1 MLILFNNKFKI
12 QNFKN
17 LKKLNKYKSVKK
29 IANMRKINLIIKFNE
44 INSAILI
51 QQYIRK
57 LFNNEN
63 ICPITLCKLEY
74 PFVSI
79 KINSVSKDTLV
90 KFRYYSFNEF
100 ITYLSKSTDS
110 FKDPLTRE
118 ELSEKTL
125 TQIYNLL
132 KFFEIP
138 NNTKKLFNKKAKKNI
153 RKKENYFILCNC
165 LNEVINEIF
174 ENERLSID
182 FIYSN
187 IIPQFIY
194 YLHFLFLDYKEN
206 CLTLINYY
214 INCINH
220 HNNPNKNIIIDYLN
234 FVKILRNS

>member
-29 IANMRKINLIIKFNE
+29 IANTRKKNLINKFNE

-63 ICPITLCKLEY
+63 MCPITLCKLEY

-79 KINSVSKDTLV
+79 KNNCVSKNTLV

-174 ENERLSID
+174 ENESSFNFTFRITNFSGKIFSLFSKSRRD
-182 FIYSN
+182 SAGQFSSFQLFIFSE
-187 IIPQFIY
+187 IFTE
-194 YLHFLFLDYKEN
+194 HMF
-206 CLTLINYY
+206 C
-214 INCINH
+214 
-220 HNNPNKNIIIDYLN
+220 
-234 FVKILRNS
+234 R

>member
-17 LKKLNKYKSVKK
+17 LKRLHKYNAVKK
-29 IANMRKINLIIKFNE
+29 ITNVKKINLINTFNE
-44 INSAILI
+44 INCAIFI
-51 QQYIRK
+51 QNFLRK
-57 LFNNEN
+57 TFNNEN

-74 PFVSI
+74 PFISI
-79 KINSVSKDTLV
+79 KNTLLTKNTLV
-90 KFRYYSFNEF
+90 KFRYYAFNEF

-132 KFFEIP
+132 KFYEIP

-153 RKKENYFILCNC
+153 KKKEKYYILCNC
-165 LNEVINEIF
+165 LNGVINEIF
-174 ENERLSID
+174 NNEKLYID
-182 FIYSN
+182 YIYSN

-194 YLHFLFLDYKEN
+194 YLHFLFLDYKKN

-220 HNNPNKNIIIDYLN
+220 HTCPNKNIIIDYLN